1 VDKITAIKLA
11 CEDLEKSIEDLLDD
25 TNDDENIAVKKLN
38 FVTEQLNLS
47 SSIFNRNVFVGIF
60 SFFSISR
67 WIKHFKKKFCI

>member
-38 FVTEQLNLS
+38 FETEQLNLALTRHPQYSTEMFLWAS
-47 SSIFNRNVFVGIF
+47 SL
-60 SFFSISR
+60 FFQ
-67 WIKHFKKKFCI
+67 FPGG